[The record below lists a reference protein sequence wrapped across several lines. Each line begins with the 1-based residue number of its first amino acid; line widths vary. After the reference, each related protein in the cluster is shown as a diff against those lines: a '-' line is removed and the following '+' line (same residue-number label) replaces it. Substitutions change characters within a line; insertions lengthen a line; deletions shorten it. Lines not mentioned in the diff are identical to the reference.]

1 MKSAGRGSR
10 HAASL
15 VALWQVG
22 HSPFGVFFPTVIATA
37 GDVDNVP
44 RSLIRIKQS
53 SFPCLCERSEA
64 IPVWIVDRSVPDAG

>member
-37 GDVDNVP
+37 GVNNVP

-53 SFPCLCERSEA
+53 SFPCLCERERSNPGLDSG
-64 IPVWIVDRSVPDAG
+64 PVSARTG